1 MTNLLRKTLTSA
13 VAALSLGALVV
24 ATASPAAAQWRG
36 HRHGGG
42 WGGGGAVAA
51 GVVGA
56 LALGALAAG
65 SNRGYAYGYGAPV
78 YAEPEPYYPAAG
90 YVDQGYYAGGYGPVC
105 HKEWR
110 PVYRADGGYVR
121 DRLVRVCN

>member
-1 MTNLLRKTLTSA
+1 MTSVLRKTLTSA

-24 ATASPAAAQWRG
+24 ASATPASAQWRG

-42 WGGGGAVAA
+42 WGPGIAA
-51 GVVGA
+51 GVIGG
-56 LALGALAAG
+56 LALGALAA
-65 SNRGYAYGYGAPV
+65 SAARPAYGYPAPV
-78 YAEPEPYYPAAG
+78 YVEPQPYYPAAA
-90 YVDQGYYAGGYGPVC
+90 YDDPGYYQSC

-110 PVYRADGGYVR
+110 PVYRHDGTYVR